1 MQNPIPKLK
10 LLIHGQINLI
20 KSINQINLILF
31 TAKFVA
37 FLFDQISSIKF

>member
-20 KSINQINLILF
+20 KSIESN
-31 TAKFVA
+31 KFDTVYSKICRI
-37 FLFDQISSIKF
+37 FVWSN